1 MSNDLIASSSEML
14 PLLPLRGIAL
24 FPGIMVHFDVGRE
37 KSILALEKAMESDQR
52 LFVVA
57 QRKFSTEDPFL
68 DDLYSVGTVLRVRQV
83 VKLPDGVFRV
93 LADGESRAL
102 LLDAHLEEGHL
113 VGEISKVDSRE
124 TEENR
129 AKDIAYMRTAK
140 RLSKNLLRLR
150 QANGPV
156 NEAEEVIQSEKQPGL
171 LADMI
176 AWQLLSELED
186 RQAI

>member
-113 VGEISKVDSRE
+113 V
-124 TEENR
+124 
-129 AKDIAYMRTAK
+129 
-140 RLSKNLLRLR
+140 
-150 QANGPV
+150 
-156 NEAEEVIQSEKQPGL
+156 
-171 LADMI
+171 
-176 AWQLLSELED
+176 
-186 RQAI
+186 